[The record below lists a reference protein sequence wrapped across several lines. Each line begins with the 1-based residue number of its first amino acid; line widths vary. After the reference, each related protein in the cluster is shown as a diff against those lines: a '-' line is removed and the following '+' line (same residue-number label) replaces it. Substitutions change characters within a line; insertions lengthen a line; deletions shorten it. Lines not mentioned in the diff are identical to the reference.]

1 MDQDYS
7 RDEYGNRMESREKRY
22 TSESEVVSVKDW
34 IITMLILM
42 IPLVNIVMVFVW
54 AFGGGTNPSKANY
67 FKASL
72 IVGVIGIALWFLFIG
87 AMLMPIIRSGNY

>member
-1 MDQDYS
+1 MDHNNS
-7 RDEYGNRMESREKRY
+7 RDEYGNRMEVREY
-22 TSESEVVSVKDW
+22 NHTSESGVVTLKEW

-67 FKASL
+67 FKAML
-72 IVGVIGIALWFLFIG
+72 IIWAVGIVLWFLVVGTF
-87 AMLMPIIRSGNY
+87 LMPVIRSMSY